1 MARRT
6 RWWRVIRMA
15 EPPAASSADA
25 TTGSE
30 LREDVLRLDG
40 RDKAASSASSKG
52 AAYDAAVAT
61 HVALLR
67 GINVGGAGKVAMSD
81 LRAAVASLGH
91 TDIATYIQSG
101 NVVFTTQDN
110 DAGTLALAAGLE
122 RSIAE
127 TLGLQPHVIVL
138 SCDELA
144 QVVRGNPYPNESN
157 PRLLHAV
164 FLGRDPEPDLEDRVA
179 AAERQAA
186 TKGSRDSARVVG
198 RTIFLHTPDGF
209 GRSELAALLA
219 RNGGPMA
226 VGTSGTARN
235 WATVTRLLALCS
247 GG

>member
-1 MARRT
+1 
-6 RWWRVIRMA
+6 
-15 EPPAASSADA
+15 
-25 TTGSE
+25 
-30 LREDVLRLDG
+30 
-40 RDKAASSASSKG
+40 
-52 AAYDAAVAT
+52 VAT

-67 GINVGGAGKVAMSD
+67 GINVGGTSKLAMSD
-81 LRAAVASLGH
+81 LRGVVASLGH

-101 NVVFTTQDN
+101 NVVFATQDN

-127 TLGLQPHVIVL
+127 TLGLQPRVVVL

-164 FLGRDPEPDLEDRVA
+164 FLGRDPEPDLADRVA

-186 TKGSRDSARVVG
+186 AKGSRDSARVVG
-198 RTIFLHTPDGF
+198 RTLFLHTPDGF

-226 VGTSGTARN
+226 VRSGGTARN
-235 WATVTRLLALCS
+235 WATVTKLLTLCTS
-247 GG
+247 G

>member
-1 MARRT
+1 M
-6 RWWRVIRMA
+6 
-15 EPPAASSADA
+15 
-25 TTGSE
+25 
-30 LREDVLRLDG
+30 
-40 RDKAASSASSKG
+40 
-52 AAYDAAVAT
+52 AT

-67 GINVGGAGKVAMSD
+67 GINVGGTSKLAMSD
-81 LRAAVASLGH
+81 LRGVVASLGH

-101 NVVFTTQDN
+101 NVVFATQDN

-127 TLGLQPHVIVL
+127 TLGLQPRVVVL

-164 FLGRDPEPDLEDRVA
+164 FLGRDPEPDLADRVA

-186 TKGSRDSARVVG
+186 AKGSRDSARVVG
-198 RTIFLHTPDGF
+198 RTLFLHTPDGF

-226 VGTSGTARN
+226 VSSGGTARN
-235 WATVTRLLALCS
+235 WATVTKLLTLCTS
-247 GG
+247 G

>member
-1 MARRT
+1 M
-6 RWWRVIRMA
+6 
-15 EPPAASSADA
+15 
-25 TTGSE
+25 
-30 LREDVLRLDG
+30 
-40 RDKAASSASSKG
+40 
-52 AAYDAAVAT
+52 AT

-67 GINVGGAGKVAMSD
+67 GINVGGTSKLAMSD
-81 LRAAVASLGH
+81 LRGVVASLGH

-101 NVVFTTQDN
+101 NVVFATQDN

-127 TLGLQPHVIVL
+127 TLGLHPRVVVL

-164 FLGRDPEPDLEDRVA
+164 FLGRDPEPDLADRVA

-186 TKGSRDSARVVG
+186 AKGSRDSARVVG
-198 RTIFLHTPDGF
+198 RTLFLHTPDGF

-226 VGTSGTARN
+226 VSSGGTARN
-235 WATVTRLLALCS
+235 WATVTKLLTLCTS
-247 GG
+247 G

>member
-1 MARRT
+1 MAT
-6 RWWRVIRMA
+6 
-15 EPPAASSADA
+15 
-25 TTGSE
+25 
-30 LREDVLRLDG
+30 
-40 RDKAASSASSKG
+40 
-52 AAYDAAVAT
+52 Y
-61 HVALLR
+61 VALLR
-67 GINVGGAGKVAMSD
+67 GINVGGTGKLAMSD
-81 LRAAVASLGH
+81 LRAVVASLGH

-101 NVVFTTQDN
+101 NVVFATQDN

-127 TLGLQPHVIVL
+127 TLGLQPRVVVL

-164 FLGRDPEPDLEDRVA
+164 FLGRDPEPDLADRVA

-186 TKGSRDSARVVG
+186 AKGSRDSARVVG
-198 RTIFLHTPDGF
+198 RTLFLHTPDGF

-226 VGTSGTARN
+226 VSSGGTARN
-235 WATVTRLLALCS
+235 WATVTKLLTLCTS
-247 GG
+247 G